1 MKTLKLTFFFLILFI
16 FLSCDEEKKLPKQDD
31 KKVTVQPKEIDACS
45 FLDKGEVEKIFN
57 IEMKDPKKGRSQKG
71 DANTASFSECSFESD
86 TADTKI
92 YLSVYLRFTP
102 FKDEY
107 HATIQNVRNS
117 FKQSGIEVTNI
128 EGIGEVAFWG
138 GNQLHVFKGNNY
150 YLIITLLG
158 IKESSEA
165 IEKAK
170 AVTLQAMRNLDS
182 F

>member
-45 FLDKGEVEKIFN
+45 FLDKGEVEKIFD
-57 IEMKDPKKGRSQKG
+57 IKMKEPKKGRSQKG

-86 TADTKI
+86 NEGVKI
-92 YLSVYLRFTP
+92 FLSVYIRFTP

-117 FKQSGIEVTNI
+117 FKQSDIEVTNI
-128 EGIGEVAFWG
+128 EGVGEVAFWG
-138 GNQLHVFKGNNY
+138 GNQLHVFKGDNY

-158 IKESSEA
+158 IRKTEEA

-170 AVTLQAMRNLDS
+170 EVTFKVIGNINS
-182 F
+182 V